1 MSEKLTIDKIIIYE
15 EPIKQRSC
23 MDAYL
28 LFKRKRIL
36 ERKNFRAVVY
46 VREKLINRQYFT
58 LDYIPGFFNLN
69 PGDVLTY
76 ARLVDLEDKHRQKV
90 KNWVELNNSK
100 YIITEPNCACDSQG
114 IKVHSFTLKQSE
126 PTKPLQIN

>member
-1 MSEKLTIDKIIIYE
+1 MTEKVTIDRIVIYE

-36 ERKNFRAVVY
+36 ERKNYRAVVY
-46 VREKLINRQYFT
+46 PREKMTNRQYFT
-58 LDYIPGFFNLN
+58 LEYVPGFFNLN
-69 PGDVLTY
+69 PGDVISH
-76 ARLVDLEDKHRQKV
+76 ARLVDLEEKHRQKV

-100 YIITEPNCACDSQG
+100 FIITEPTCDCDTQG
-114 IKVHSFTLKQSE
+114 VKVHSFTLKQSE
-126 PTKPLQIN
+126 PTKPIEIN